1 MWYLI
6 TRSRL
11 RRLLKMRTFFNSYIS
26 AVFLLQRSVINNG
39 RATDLFQHEIVK
51 QMPEINLFTK
61 LPLFRSIWH
70 FKSALSWWHP
80 SSTSKGCGKQ
90 ITPSLC
96 SFFNHPL
103 RSARI
108 PSEWKRVNVT
118 PVHKNDRVDSVENCW
133 PISLLCILSET
144 LEHCVCRTLT
154 TMI

>member
-1 MWYLI
+1 MISYNGIKAKTAAENADIFQVVYFCCFSSSKICCKQW
-6 TRSRL
+6 TRYWS
-11 RRLLKMRTFFNSYIS
+11 IS
-26 AVFLLQRSVINNG
+26 AQNRYCKC
-39 RATDLFQHEIVK
+39 TK
-51 QMPEINLFTK
+51 YNLFTK

-70 FKSALSWWHP
+70 FKSALSWWHR

-96 SFFNHPL
+96 AFFNHPL
-103 RSARI
+103 RFARI